1 MGMVVSM
8 FPVTGLPLPFI
19 SYGGTFLLSMMFMI
33 SIINNI
39 INNDIEI

>member
-1 MGMVVSM
+1 MGVVVSL

-19 SYGGTFLLSMMFMI
+19 SYGGTFLISMIFMI
-33 SIINNI
+33 SVINNI